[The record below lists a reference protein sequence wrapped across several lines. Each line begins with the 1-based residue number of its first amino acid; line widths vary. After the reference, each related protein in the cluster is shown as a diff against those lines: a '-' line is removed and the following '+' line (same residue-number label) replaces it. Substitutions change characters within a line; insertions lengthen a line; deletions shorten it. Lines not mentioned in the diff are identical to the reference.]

1 MNKDNGVNIDYA
13 NFRFHKEYFEWGY
26 KCVNYDLSRIFAYK
40 NIMALIH
47 NIWVWIC
54 NQLYNDEPSKDEKLS
69 YPNYLINDPVPE
81 KMLPNIISFDQF
93 I

>member
-1 MNKDNGVNIDYA
+1 MKKDNGVNIDYA

-40 NIMALIH
+40 NIMALIIH
-47 NIWVWIC
+47 TFGFGSDI
-54 NQLYNDEPSKDEKLS
+54 
-69 YPNYLINDPVPE
+69 NYTTMNHSVPE
-81 KMLPNIISFDQF
+81 KVLPNIISFDQF